1 MFGFKFFVW
10 SCFVSMKIVPP
21 KKKKKKFGLCLT
33 QLTKLHFTW
42 LHMGFYLIGLE
53 WQKEQWI
60 YIALHIQATKVESNI
75 VLSQI
80 ISFVERT
87 QMSKAPIQKFANFVS
102 IVDVRGF
109 LRNLFALKKINIV
122 EICCACVTI
131 CFICGYGLIIVWKYF
146 SCLLLLKSREPDAFI
161 LTEWFLR

>member
-1 MFGFKFFVW
+1 
-10 SCFVSMKIVPP
+10 
-21 KKKKKKFGLCLT
+21 
-33 QLTKLHFTW
+33 
-42 LHMGFYLIGLE
+42 
-53 WQKEQWI
+53 
-60 YIALHIQATKVESNI
+60 
-75 VLSQI
+75 
-80 ISFVERT
+80 
-87 QMSKAPIQKFANFVS
+87 MSKAPIQKFANFVS